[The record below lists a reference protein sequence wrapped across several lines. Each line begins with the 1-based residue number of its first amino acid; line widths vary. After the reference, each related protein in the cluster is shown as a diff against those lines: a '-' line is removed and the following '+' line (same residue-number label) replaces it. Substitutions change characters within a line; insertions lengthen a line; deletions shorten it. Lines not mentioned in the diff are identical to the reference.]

1 MIVSFRDKFSFVG
14 TFFFNL
20 LLYHLFVELI
30 KSMTNGQTIL
40 EIVTAVY
47 ITLCI
52 SIGYAEKRMFKEFL
66 EKAVTEKAEDE

>member
-1 MIVSFRDKFSFVG
+1 
-14 TFFFNL
+14 
-20 LLYHLFVELI
+20 
-30 KSMTNGQTIL
+30 MTNGQTIL

-66 EKAVTEKAEDE
+66 EKAVTEKTEESE